1 MKVLYD
7 VVVKNGG
14 KVIGFTSTEGYHYE
28 ESEAVIVDQF
38 VGLALDE
45 GNQGNDTP
53 ERIEKWI
60 ADIKPQ
66 FN

>member
-1 MKVLYD
+1 MVEKLLD
-7 VVVKNGG
+7 LLL
-14 KVIGFTSTEGYHYE
+14 TEGYHYE
-28 ESEAVIVDQF
+28 ESEAVIGDQF